1 MDEQSHQPDNRNS
14 PRQKDHRER
23 NTRKPAIPTSMKEEN
38 VAPVTK
44 NDTIKEQAN

>member
-1 MDEQSHQPDNRNS
+1 MDEQSYQPSNSIS

-38 VAPVTK
+38 VAPAT
-44 NDTIKEQAN
+44 